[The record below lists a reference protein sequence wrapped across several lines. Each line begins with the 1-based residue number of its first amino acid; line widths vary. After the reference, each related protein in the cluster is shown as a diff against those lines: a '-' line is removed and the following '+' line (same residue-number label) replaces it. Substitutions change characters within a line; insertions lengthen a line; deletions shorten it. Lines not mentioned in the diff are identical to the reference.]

1 MTSILHNW
9 RRWRTREERRV
20 VHSRWLSQLTPERRE
35 RAHRAML
42 ADLALAGELTRILG
56 HDESLDEHFVLGFTA
71 QADPISPQERLSHGF
86 AAMALRCEQ
95 LRAEAFLRRRVELKR
110 SAERAAS
117 KSSPEE
123 YVMKV
128 SKK

>member
-1 MTSILHNW
+1 MTSILHIW

-20 VHSRWLSQLTPERRE
+20 VHSRWLWRLTPDLRE
-35 RAHRAML
+35 RANRAML
-42 ADLALAGELTRILG
+42 AEPALAGELTRILG

-71 QADPISPQERLSHGF
+71 QADPISPQKRLSDGF

-95 LRAEAFLRRRVELKR
+95 LRAEAFMRRRVELER

-123 YVMKV
+123 YAMEV
-128 SKK
+128 SEK